1 MIRGKNVKM
10 TVLDIAEGY
19 TIVNPILLKPLDA
32 ETLIEL
38 YHMVQ
43 KVQTEIR
50 TEKFPFH
57 DPQILRKRNMKLQR
71 LNLASGV
78 IRAFAKLKRIILV

>member
-19 TIVNPILLKPLDA
+19 TTVNPILLKPLDVD
-32 ETLIEL
+32 TLKEL

-43 KVQTEIR
+43 KVQSEIR
-50 TEKFPFH
+50 TEKFPSH
-57 DPQILRKRNMKLQR
+57 EPQVLRMRNMKLQR
-71 LNLASGV
+71 LNLASTV
-78 IRAFAKLKRIILV
+78 IKAFAKLKRIILV